1 MIELKGI
8 SKIYQQNTSPSVAL
22 EEVSL
27 TIGQGE
33 LVAVMG
39 PSGSGKSTLLNIIG
53 CMDTPTSGTYLLDG
67 VDVTA
72 SSRNRQQKLRKEK
85 ISFVFQHFALMDMY
99 TAYENVEVPLTARNV
114 KRGKRKKI
122 IEQCLEEMGI
132 GDLKKRYPNQMSG
145 GQKQR
150 TAIARAL
157 AAGTPIVLCDEPTGA
172 LDQKTGQEVINVL
185 KQINQNGVT
194 VIIVT
199 HDPRIA
205 AQTDRILYILD
216 GKIVEDGNHEQLL
229 KNNGKYA
236 TMFQAQS
243 KWYQEG

>member
-1 MIELKGI
+1 MGMIELKGI

-216 GKIVEDGNHEQLL
+216 GKIVEDR
-229 KNNGKYA
+229 KK
-236 TMFQAQS
+236 
-243 KWYQEG
+243 

>member
-27 TIGQGE
+27 TIEQGE

-122 IEQCLEEMGI
+122 IEQCLDEMGI

-172 LDQKTGQEVINVL
+172 LDQKTGQEVISVL

-199 HDPRIA
+199 HDPQIA

-216 GKIVEDGNHEQLL
+216 GKIVEDR
-229 KNNGKYA
+229 KK
-236 TMFQAQS
+236 
-243 KWYQEG
+243 

>member
-199 HDPRIA
+199 HDPQIA

-216 GKIVEDGNHEQLL
+216 GKIVEDR
-229 KNNGKYA
+229 KK
-236 TMFQAQS
+236 
-243 KWYQEG
+243 

>member
-72 SSRNRQQKLRKEK
+72 SSRNRQQKPRKEK

-216 GKIVEDGNHEQLL
+216 GKIVEDR
-229 KNNGKYA
+229 KK
-236 TMFQAQS
+236 
-243 KWYQEG
+243 

>member
-8 SKIYQQNTSPSVAL
+8 SKLYLQNTSPSVAL

-53 CMDTPTSGTYLLDG
+53 CMDTPTAGTYLLDG
-67 VDVTA
+67 VEVTA
-72 SSRNRQQKLRKEK
+72 SIQNRQQKLRKEK

-199 HDPRIA
+199 HDPQIA

-216 GKIVEDGNHEQLL
+216 GKIVEDR
-229 KNNGKYA
+229 KK
-236 TMFQAQS
+236 
-243 KWYQEG
+243 

>member
-8 SKIYQQNTSPSVAL
+8 SKLYQQNTSPSVAL

-27 TIGQGE
+27 TIEQGE

-185 KQINQNGVT
+185 KQINQSGVT

-199 HDPRIA
+199 HDPQIA

-216 GKIVEDGNHEQLL
+216 GKIVEDR
-229 KNNGKYA
+229 KK
-236 TMFQAQS
+236 
-243 KWYQEG
+243 

>member
-1 MIELKGI
+1 MGMIELKGI

-53 CMDTPTSGTYLLDG
+53 CMDTPKSGTYLLDG

-216 GKIVEDGNHEQLL
+216 GKIVEDR
-229 KNNGKYA
+229 KK
-236 TMFQAQS
+236 
-243 KWYQEG
+243 

>member
-8 SKIYQQNTSPSVAL
+8 SKLYQQNTSPSVAL

-27 TIGQGE
+27 TIEQGE

-157 AAGTPIVLCDEPTGA
+157 AAGTPIVLCDEPSRSAGSEDRAGSHKRT
-172 LDQKTGQEVINVL
+172 E
-185 KQINQNGVT
+185 
-194 VIIVT
+194 
-199 HDPRIA
+199 
-205 AQTDRILYILD
+205 TD
-216 GKIVEDGNHEQLL
+216 
-229 KNNGKYA
+229 
-236 TMFQAQS
+236 QS
-243 KWYQEG
+243 KRGDRHHRDP

>member
-8 SKIYQQNTSPSVAL
+8 SKLYQQNTSPSVAL

-27 TIGQGE
+27 TIEQGE

-122 IEQCLEEMGI
+122 IEQCLDEMGI

-172 LDQKTGQEVINVL
+172 LDQKTGQEVISVL

-199 HDPRIA
+199 HDPQIA

-216 GKIVEDGNHEQLL
+216 GKIVEDR
-229 KNNGKYA
+229 KK
-236 TMFQAQS
+236 
-243 KWYQEG
+243 

>member
-8 SKIYQQNTSPSVAL
+8 SKLYQQNTSPSVAL

-27 TIGQGE
+27 TIEQGE

-199 HDPRIA
+199 HDPQIA

-216 GKIVEDGNHEQLL
+216 GKIVEDR
-229 KNNGKYA
+229 KK
-236 TMFQAQS
+236 
-243 KWYQEG
+243 

>member
-8 SKIYQQNTSPSVAL
+8 SKLYQQNTSPSVAL

-99 TAYENVEVPLTARNV
+99 TAYENVEVPLTARNM

-185 KQINQNGVT
+185 KQINQSGVT

-199 HDPRIA
+199 HDPQIA

-216 GKIVEDGNHEQLL
+216 GKIVEDR
-229 KNNGKYA
+229 KK
-236 TMFQAQS
+236 
-243 KWYQEG
+243 

>member
-67 VDVTA
+67 VDVAA

-199 HDPRIA
+199 HDPQIA

-216 GKIVEDGNHEQLL
+216 GKIVEDR
-229 KNNGKYA
+229 KK
-236 TMFQAQS
+236 
-243 KWYQEG
+243 

>member
-27 TIGQGE
+27 TIEQGE

-216 GKIVEDGNHEQLL
+216 GKIVEDR
-229 KNNGKYA
+229 KK
-236 TMFQAQS
+236 
-243 KWYQEG
+243 

>member
-185 KQINQNGVT
+185 KQINQSGVT

-199 HDPRIA
+199 HDPQIA

-216 GKIVEDGNHEQLL
+216 GKIVEDR
-229 KNNGKYA
+229 KK
-236 TMFQAQS
+236 
-243 KWYQEG
+243 

>member
-8 SKIYQQNTSPSVAL
+8 SKLYQQNTSPSVAL

-172 LDQKTGQEVINVL
+172 LDQKTGQEVISVL

-199 HDPRIA
+199 HDPQIA

-216 GKIVEDGNHEQLL
+216 GKIVEDR
-229 KNNGKYA
+229 KK
-236 TMFQAQS
+236 
-243 KWYQEG
+243 

>member
-216 GKIVEDGNHEQLL
+216 GKIVEDR
-229 KNNGKYA
+229 KK
-236 TMFQAQS
+236 
-243 KWYQEG
+243 

>member
-1 MIELKGI
+1 MGMIELKGI

-199 HDPRIA
+199 HDPQIA

-216 GKIVEDGNHEQLL
+216 GKIVEDR
-229 KNNGKYA
+229 KK
-236 TMFQAQS
+236 
-243 KWYQEG
+243 

>member
-8 SKIYQQNTSPSVAL
+8 SKLYQQNTSPSVAL

-199 HDPRIA
+199 HDPQIA

-216 GKIVEDGNHEQLL
+216 GKIVEDR
-229 KNNGKYA
+229 KK
-236 TMFQAQS
+236 
-243 KWYQEG
+243 

>member
-185 KQINQNGVT
+185 KQIN
-194 VIIVT
+194 
-199 HDPRIA
+199 
-205 AQTDRILYILD
+205 
-216 GKIVEDGNHEQLL
+216 
-229 KNNGKYA
+229 
-236 TMFQAQS
+236 
-243 KWYQEG
+243 

>member
-1 MIELKGI
+1 
-8 SKIYQQNTSPSVAL
+8 
-22 EEVSL
+22 
-27 TIGQGE
+27 
-33 LVAVMG
+33 
-39 PSGSGKSTLLNIIG
+39 
-53 CMDTPTSGTYLLDG
+53 
-67 VDVTA
+67 
-72 SSRNRQQKLRKEK
+72 
-85 ISFVFQHFALMDMY
+85 
-99 TAYENVEVPLTARNV
+99 
-114 KRGKRKKI
+114 
-122 IEQCLEEMGI
+122 MGI

-216 GKIVEDGNHEQLL
+216 GKIVEDR
-229 KNNGKYA
+229 KK
-236 TMFQAQS
+236 
-243 KWYQEG
+243 

>member
-39 PSGSGKSTLLNIIG
+39 PSGSGKSTLINIIG

-216 GKIVEDGNHEQLL
+216 GKIVEDR
-229 KNNGKYA
+229 KK
-236 TMFQAQS
+236 
-243 KWYQEG
+243 